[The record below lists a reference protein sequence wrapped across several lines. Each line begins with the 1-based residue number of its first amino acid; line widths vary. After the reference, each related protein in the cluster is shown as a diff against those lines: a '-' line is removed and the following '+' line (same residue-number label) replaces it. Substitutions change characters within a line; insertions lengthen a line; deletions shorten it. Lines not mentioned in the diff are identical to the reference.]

1 MSDFHIK
8 ARRFF
13 KEEEYEKTSIEYVH
27 GAGAVSDAPARTRAS
42 GGGHAGERRHRAT
55 GAAGGKFA
63 RRIRTGWNE

>member
-13 KEEEYEKTSIEYVH
+13 KEEEYEKTSIKYVH
-27 GAGAVSDAPARTRAS
+27 GAGAVSDAPARASAS
-42 GGGHAGERRHRAT
+42 GGGYAGERRHRAAV
-55 GAAGGKFA
+55 GNFA